1 MTLTEIVEKYIEI
14 RDKKALLKADYEAK
28 VAKVDTALTKLE
40 GILLKTFDEAGMESC
55 KTAAGTAYKT
65 TRTSFTVADRDTFIG
80 FVKDNEAW
88 EMLESRCSKKAAE
101 EFMAANGEI
110 PPGVNYRAEQVVN
123 VRRS

>member
-1 MTLTEIVEKYIEI
+1 MTLEEIVSKYIAI
-14 RDKKALLKADYEAK
+14 RDKKAVMKAEYDSK
-28 VAKVDTALTKLE
+28 VARVDEALTKLE
-40 GILLKTFDEAGMESC
+40 AVLLKTFDEAGMESC
-55 KTAAGTAYKT
+55 KTSAGTAYKT
-65 TRTSFTVADRDTFIG
+65 TRTSFTVADRDAFIG

-101 EFMAANGEI
+101 EYMSANGEI